1 MPKHISLSDVVFN
14 RVFVS
19 SLFEFRFAI
28 GIPID
33 VRPAE

>member
-19 SLFEFRFAI
+19 SRFGFRFAI
-28 GIPID
+28 KILIG